1 MELWWDVVNTV
12 LNILNRLEKTTDN
25 LELSPTESVTYFV
38 IAFI

>member
-25 LELSPTESVTYFV
+25 LELSSTEFVTDFV